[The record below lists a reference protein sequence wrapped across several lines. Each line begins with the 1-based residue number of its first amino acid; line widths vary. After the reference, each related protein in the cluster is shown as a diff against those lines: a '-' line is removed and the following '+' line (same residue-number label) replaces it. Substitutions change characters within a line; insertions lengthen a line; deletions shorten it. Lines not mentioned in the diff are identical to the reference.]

1 MIDNERLRYRN
12 QFVLAPYYI
21 ENLVGWRKIEVLK
34 DLILTV
40 HPDLEV
46 TQHGNSSKSIT
57 LLGYVL
63 DPNKVE
69 KINFDII
76 ANLHDKIFK
85 EKRNYFDPTFDFGGR
100 WILIIKDVE
109 DIILFNDAAGLR
121 QVVYSDRKDDKYF
134 WCASQP
140 GLIAKELGLN
150 NDSEAL
156 NFIEFIKKRND
167 EYFMPGNSTP
177 YREINHLLP
186 NHYLNLNKKACHR
199 YWPKDEYI
207 PTKLKEAAE
216 RCSHI
221 VEGLMAAASNRFDLC
236 LSLSSGLD
244 SRLVLAGSRKIAKKI
259 TFISEVKKDTYI
271 NHPDVEIPKKIL
283 NKLGLNHD
291 IINFA
296 KDKPIDNRYCEII
309 KNNVPFFHD
318 KWLAKAITYLE
329 LYDLKKVNVNGT
341 ISAVAKLHYHKYFK
355 PQQLI
360 NNNVAA
366 IKLAELFGVHGNN
379 FGINKIADWL
389 SSIDTIYNYNLLD
402 IFFWE
407 LNAGRWAASNN
418 LEFDAG
424 WKDILVPYNCRTLID
439 VMLSTDKKYRT
450 APNYILYHKII
461 GLLWPEI
468 LSEPINPH
476 KIKKNNFFIR
486 VKRRVKKE
494 LRIINL
500 FTNK

>member
-1 MIDNERLRYRN
+1 
-12 QFVLAPYYI
+12 LAPYYV
-21 ENLVGWRKIEVLK
+21 ENLTGWRKIEVYK

-69 KINFDII
+69 KTNFDII
-76 ANLHDKIFK
+76 DDFHDKIFK

-150 NDSEAL
+150 IDSEAL
-156 NFIEFIKKRND
+156 NFIEFIKARND

-177 YREINHLLP
+177 YREINHLFP
-186 NHYLNLNKKACHR
+186 NHYLNLNKKVCYR

-207 PTKLKEAAE
+207 PTKIEEAAE

-259 TFISEVKKDTYI
+259 TFISEVKKDTSI
-271 NHPDVEIPKKIL
+271 NHPDVEIPKKI
-283 NKLGLNHD
+283 
-291 IINFA
+291 
-296 KDKPIDNRYCEII
+296 
-309 KNNVPFFHD
+309 
-318 KWLAKAITYLE
+318 
-329 LYDLKKVNVNGT
+329 
-341 ISAVAKLHYHKYFK
+341 
-355 PQQLI
+355 
-360 NNNVAA
+360 
-366 IKLAELFGVHGNN
+366 
-379 FGINKIADWL
+379 
-389 SSIDTIYNYNLLD
+389 
-402 IFFWE
+402 
-407 LNAGRWAASNN
+407 
-418 LEFDAG
+418 
-424 WKDILVPYNCRTLID
+424 
-439 VMLSTDKKYRT
+439 
-450 APNYILYHKII
+450 
-461 GLLWPEI
+461 
-468 LSEPINPH
+468 
-476 KIKKNNFFIR
+476 
-486 VKRRVKKE
+486 
-494 LRIINL
+494 
-500 FTNK
+500 